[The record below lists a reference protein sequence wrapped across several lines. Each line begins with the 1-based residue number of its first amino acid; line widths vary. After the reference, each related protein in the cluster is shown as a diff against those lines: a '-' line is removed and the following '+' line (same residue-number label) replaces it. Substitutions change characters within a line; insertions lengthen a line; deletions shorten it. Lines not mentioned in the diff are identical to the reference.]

1 MAIYANLT
9 ADQGSTF
16 ISVVTLVDDTNEPLD
31 LTGYT
36 TSGQVRK
43 TYSSTTAIDFT
54 TTVDTPPTNGQIQL
68 QLTDT
73 QTGGMKAGRYVYDV
87 EIVSGGGTVTRVIEG
102 QLEITPSVTRG

>member
-16 ISVVTLVDDTNEPLD
+16 ISVVSLVDDTNEPLD

-43 TYSSTTAIDFT
+43 TYSSTTSVDFT
-54 TTVDTPPTNGQIQL
+54 TTVSTPTSGEIQL
-68 QLTDT
+68 QLTDI

-87 EIVSGGGTVTRVIEG
+87 EISSGGGTVTRVIEG